1 MNTVWIVLPV
11 LIALMFQLGIE
22 LDRQAFAG
30 VARRPAAVVAGLL
43 GQLALLPLIAFGVG
57 LAFRLPPVYFLGLLL
72 VACCPGGSSSNVFS
86 MLAKGDVALS
96 VTLTALSSLITLF
109 TIPLV
114 MGFAARFVAVHAG
127 AAIELP
133 VGKLLVQNIVLLFLP
148 MLCGALFRHWRPRA
162 ARRVHE
168 LLGRVAFPALMLLAA
183 VFFVQYASTILE
195 NLGVLGLAAG
205 ALRRVAGVAVDREFL
220 RAFGRGAG
228 RLFATRGDRH
238 VGGRVVAFIGVC
250 GEFLLRAQ
258 VDGEGLARDVVLG
271 LGDHADHV
279 VVRGQ
284 HGDAGVAFALGFD
297 VRDDR
302 GRVVGAGGEHGVG
315 DLRAVHRQRR
325 ERGGRVRDELAGRGL
340 QLDLGQ
346 AGADHAA
353 GGCGVGVGDR
363 DLDERGS
370 HRSEVIGVR
379 LDSVGRLLGRD
390 GLRGSEIRPVLAVR
404 GDLDLRLAGVGE
416 PHRVAVAEEV
426 HDNLA
431 ELLLGR
437 VLEGDLGGV
446 VAGLRVRPVGPC

>member
-205 ALRRVAGVAVDREFL
+205 ALILLAMAGGSLLAPLFRLRRAVRRTIVIEVGMQNAAQAIAVATSPLIFDSGEMAVPAIVYAL
-220 RAFGRGAG
+220 
-228 RLFATRGDRH
+228 
-238 VGGRVVAFIGVC
+238 VMN
-250 GEFLLRAQ
+250 
-258 VDGEGLARDVVLG
+258 VVL
-271 LGDHADHV
+271 LSYLKLLPKCTDETASD
-279 VVRGQ
+279 
-284 HGDAGVAFALGFD
+284 
-297 VRDDR
+297 
-302 GRVVGAGGEHGVG
+302 GA
-315 DLRAVHRQRR
+315 
-325 ERGGRVRDELAGRGL
+325 
-340 QLDLGQ
+340 
-346 AGADHAA
+346 
-353 GGCGVGVGDR
+353 
-363 DLDERGS
+363 
-370 HRSEVIGVR
+370 
-379 LDSVGRLLGRD
+379 
-390 GLRGSEIRPVLAVR
+390 
-404 GDLDLRLAGVGE
+404 
-416 PHRVAVAEEV
+416 
-426 HDNLA
+426 
-431 ELLLGR
+431 
-437 VLEGDLGGV
+437 
-446 VAGLRVRPVGPC
+446 